1 MVFPGYRTGSIQ
13 VILSNIIN
21 HRFHSSYYCNFILS
35 SLQSFGVRITVR
47 VRVGKFYKIIIKFT
61 LKVKNL
67 F

>member
-13 VILSNIIN
+13 VNLSNIIN
-21 HRFHSSYYCNFILS
+21 HRFHSTFYCNFILS
-35 SLQSFGVRITVR
+35 TLQTLGVRIT

>member
-13 VILSNIIN
+13 VNLSNIIN
-21 HRFHSSYYCNFILS
+21 HRFHSTYYCNFILS
-35 SLQSFGVRITVR
+35 SLQSFGVRITI
-47 VRVGKFYKIIIKFT
+47 RVGMFYKIIIKFT